1 MNSPKN
7 IGNKAEIV
15 IISEFIKN
23 DIPVSIPFG
32 QNEPYDLII
41 ETKYGFKSVQIKHG
55 TYRNGCVIAD
65 IRHRTG
71 FSKISYSTYDGKV
84 DYIAIWCEKLD
95 TCYLLSI
102 DECQGKTMLS
112 LRIDNPKNNSC
123 ISTIVWAKDYIF
135 NNKVFLL
142 K

>member
-1 MNSPKN
+1 MESPKN
-7 IGNKAEIV
+7 LGNKAEIV

-41 ETKYGFKSVQIKHG
+41 DTKDGFKSVQIKHG
-55 TYRNGCVIAD
+55 SYKNGCVLAD

-71 FSKISYSTYDGKV
+71 FSKIAYSTYDGKT
-84 DYIAIWCEKLD
+84 DYIAVWCEELNS
-95 TCYLLSI
+95 CYLLDI
-102 DECQGKTMLS
+102 NECQGKTYLC

-123 ISTIVWAKDYIF
+123 ISTIVWAKDYEF
-135 NNKVFLL
+135 HNKVATL